1 MLCGY
6 VYLPLPSR
14 FASQSQVTSFP
25 CCMLLPL
32 LAPGPGLWERKAEI
46 AGNAA
51 QKTKR
56 REKKKHLSE
65 ASLLTL
71 LTVAARY
78 DWPEK
83 EMGPV
88 SLMRLLILPGAA
100 LYALQCGFSLL
111 SVRYALR
118 PSSSSRYSLRFEI
131 FYTRAR
137 SAQFRLRREL
147 PCTRVVQFCLR
158 RKLPAPGT
166 KGGLFCVCVESRN
179 LT

>member
-1 MLCGY
+1 MRLRLSAASLALCFPIPSHIIPMLHA
-6 VYLPLPSR
+6 
-14 FASQSQVTSFP
+14 ASP
-25 CCMLLPL
+25 
-32 LAPGPGLWERKAEI
+32 PGPWARALGAEG
-46 AGNAA
+46 GNSGKCSTKD
-51 QKTKR
+51 KTTR
-56 REKKKHLSE
+56 KKKHLSE

-166 KGGLFCVCVESRN
+166 KGGLFCICVESRN